1 MKACHLIAFITACC
15 LSLPASA
22 RQAEIDRE
30 RMQQDL
36 DIMETILQNLHT
48 QNTPA
53 ITGIHKKPQI
63 RGLYF
68 ENYGVIFLIE
78 ERRPAGIKLTL
89 KSFGSTTEASG
100 KYEES
105 DVVKGIRAQRHK
117 RRVALQDRLG
127 EFLGTY
133 ADAIRQLKDEDRITV
148 LVHYQPVSP
157 VSFADVKKAGADL
170 VLGLQTV
177 AKQLYQDSLK
187 PLSPISKEALDHTSK
202 IQAVAKQEALDHRSK
217 LQAVT
222 KQLDSLISKEAL
234 DHRSKLQAVAKQLDS
249 LKSSQ
254 KGRKVQ
260 KQHVYRVLSEPIYSE
275 VTAKKRDIVAY
286 RRERISEAEFRKRI
300 VSREHKP
307 DASTVKKIG
316 VLATILDKALK
327 RPDHLAPSFDKTLG
341 IYQEGLGAL
350 FFVNAG
356 SGYRADHP
364 VFKNKLKAF
373 TSPPHRRTQG
383 KAGTEERQILDR
395 FKEDL
400 VNVVGDYGYSLRTL
414 KPQEY
419 IVVEIRFPEA
429 VWKRRWSNPQGL
441 AWSDDWSNPRG
452 LVLKVQK
459 KDVDAYI
466 REDLDLAAFR
476 QKVDIQEY

>member
-36 DIMETILQNLHT
+36 DIMEAILQNLHT

-53 ITGIHKKPQI
+53 IIGSHKKPQI

-78 ERRPAGIKLTL
+78 ERRPGGIGFTL
-89 KSFGSTTEASG
+89 ESFQWAAKTSG
-100 KYEES
+100 KHEEG
-105 DVVKGIRAQRHK
+105 DVVKGIRAQREK
-117 RRVALQDRLG
+117 RRVAFQNRLE

-133 ADAIRQLKDEDRITV
+133 ADAIHQLKDEDRITV

-157 VSFADVKKAGADL
+157 IPFIAKA
-170 VLGLQTV
+170 
-177 AKQLYQDSLK
+177 
-187 PLSPISKEALDHTSK
+187 KE
-202 IQAVAKQEALDHRSK
+202 
-217 LQAVT
+217 LQAIAKT
-222 KQLDSLISKEAL
+222 RELQ
-234 DHRSKLQAVAKQLDS
+234 LQAAAKAKELQAIAQQLNPRDS
-249 LKSSQ
+249 LKSPP
-254 KGRKVQ
+254 KGRMVP
-260 KQHVYRVLSEPIYSE
+260 KQHVSVRVRGDATDAADPTRAEIQRRKDTWTRLRILKDNYAVLSEQVYSE

-286 RRERISEAEFRKRI
+286 RRERINEAEFRKRI

-307 DASTVKKIG
+307 DASTMKKIG
-316 VLATILDKALK
+316 VLAIILDKALK
-327 RPDHLAPSFDKTLG
+327 RPDHLVPRFDKTLG

-356 SGYRADHP
+356 SKYRMDHP
-364 VFKNKLKAF
+364 VFKNKTKALM
-373 TSPPHRRTQG
+373 SPIHRRTQG
-383 KAGTEERQILDR
+383 KADTEESQILDR

-400 VNVVGDYGYSLRTL
+400 INVVGDYGYSLRTL

-419 IVVEIRFPEA
+419 IVVEVRFPEA
-429 VWKRRWSNPQGL
+429 LWSG
-441 AWSDDWSNPRG
+441 WSAPRG
-452 LVLKVQK
+452 LVLKVRK

>member
-1 MKACHLIAFITACC
+1 MAA
-15 LSLPASA
+15 
-22 RQAEIDRE
+22 
-30 RMQQDL
+30 
-36 DIMETILQNLHT
+36 
-48 QNTPA
+48 
-53 ITGIHKKPQI
+53 
-63 RGLYF
+63 
-68 ENYGVIFLIE
+68 
-78 ERRPAGIKLTL
+78 
-89 KSFGSTTEASG
+89 EASG
-100 KYEES
+100 KHEEG
-105 DVVKGIRAQRHK
+105 DVVKDIRAQREK

-133 ADAIRQLKDEDRITV
+133 ADAIRQLKGEDRITI
-148 LVHYQPVSP
+148 LVHYQPLSP
-157 VSFADVKKAGADL
+157 VPFAGVKKG
-170 VLGLQTV
+170 VPLGLYTGLQAV

-187 PLSPISKEALDHTSK
+187 SRRKSRK
-202 IQAVAKQEALDHRSK
+202 IPKK
-217 LQAVT
+217 
-222 KQLDSLISKEAL
+222 
-234 DHRSKLQAVAKQLDS
+234 
-249 LKSSQ
+249 
-254 KGRKVQ
+254 
-260 KQHVYRVLSEPIYSE
+260 HVYRVLSEPVYSE

-307 DASTVKKIG
+307 DASTMKKIG

-327 RPDHLAPSFDKTLG
+327 RPDHLVRNFNKTLG

-364 VFKNKLKAF
+364 VFKNKMKASF
-373 TSPPHRRTQG
+373 TSPTHRRTQG
-383 KAGTEERQILDR
+383 KAGTEESQILDR

-419 IVVEIRFPEA
+419 IVVEVRFPE
-429 VWKRRWSNPQGL
+429 RGL
-441 AWSDDWSNPRG
+441 VWSDDWSDPRG
-452 LVLKVQK
+452 LVLKVRK

-476 QKVDIQEY
+476 QKVDIQEPTDAMEF

>member
-22 RQAEIDRE
+22 GEVEIDRE

-36 DIMETILQNLHT
+36 NIMEGILQSLHA
-48 QNTPA
+48 QNTPF
-53 ITGIHKKPQI
+53 ITGIHREPHV

-78 ERRPAGIKLTL
+78 ERRPAGFAFAGL
-89 KSFGSTTEASG
+89 KSFQSAAEASKKHEG
-100 KYEES
+100 G
-105 DVVKGIRAQRHK
+105 DVVKDIRAQREK

-133 ADAIRQLKDEDRITV
+133 ADAIRQLKDEDRITI
-148 LVHYQPVSP
+148 LVHYQ
-157 VSFADVKKAGADL
+157 
-170 VLGLQTV
+170 
-177 AKQLYQDSLK
+177 
-187 PLSPISKEALDHTSK
+187 PLSPISKEALDH
-202 IQAVAKQEALDHRSK
+202 IPE
-217 LQAVT
+217 
-222 KQLDSLISKEAL
+222 
-234 DHRSKLQAVAKQLDS
+234 LQAVAKQLDS
-249 LKSSQ
+249 LKSPR
-254 KGRKVQ
+254 KGRKIQ
-260 KQHVYRVLSEPIYSE
+260 KKHLYRVLSEPVYSE

-307 DASTVKKIG
+307 DASTMKKIG

-327 RPDHLAPSFDKTLG
+327 RPDYLARDFNKTLG

-364 VFKNKLKAF
+364 VFKNKMKASF
-373 TSPPHRRTQG
+373 TSPTHRRTQG
-383 KAGTEERQILDR
+383 KAGTEESQILDR

-400 VNVVGDYGYSLRTL
+400 INVVGDYGYSLRTL

-419 IVVEIRFPEA
+419 IVVEVRFPA
-429 VWKRRWSNPQGL
+429 GLWSG
-441 AWSDDWSNPRG
+441 WSGPRG

-459 KDVDAYI
+459 KDVDAYT

-476 QKVDIQEY
+476 QKVDIQEF